1 MPANIRLPRQITAA
15 LLSGLLLLTVGAS
28 SALAQ
33 SASPDQ
39 PVSQPVT
46 VPTPDPGVVA
56 IPAVPNPDI
65 ISPVAT
71 PWQWI
76 EVAPDGK
83 TLTDYFWNGAAGC
96 NGLKNVE
103 VTQVD
108 GVTTVTVFTGLTPE
122 AMNTTCV
129 AALFL
134 YSTVVVL
141 DAPVL
146 GGGTV

>member
-1 MPANIRLPRQITAA
+1 MPVTIRMPRQISAG
-15 LLSGLLLLTVGAS
+15 LLSGLLLLTIGAS

-33 SASPDQ
+33 SQSPDS
-39 PVSQPVT
+39 PVDAPIV
-46 VPTPDPGVVA
+46 VPTPEPGVVA
-56 IPAVPNPDI
+56 IPVVPDPNI
-65 ISPVAT
+65 ISPAAT

-76 EVAPDGK
+76 EVAPDGT
-83 TLTDYFWNGAAGC
+83 TLTVYFWNGAEAC
-96 NGLKNVE
+96 NGLSSVD
-103 VTQVD
+103 VSDVD

-122 AMNTTCV
+122 AMNTTCI

>member
-1 MPANIRLPRQITAA
+1 MSANRRLPRQLTAA

-28 SALAQ
+28 GAIAQ
-33 SASPDQ
+33 SQSPDV
-39 PVSQPVT
+39 PVDAPAV
-46 VPTPDPGVVA
+46 VPTPEPGVAA
-56 IPAVPNPDI
+56 IPVEPDPEI

-83 TLTDYFWNGAAGC
+83 TLTVYFWNGATGC
-96 NGLKNVE
+96 NGLKDVE

-108 GVTTVTVFTGLTPE
+108 GVTTVTVYTGLTPE
-122 AMNTTCV
+122 AMNTTCL
-129 AALFL
+129 AALIL

-146 GGGTV
+146 GGGVS